1 MRKPIRHGEILLLPV
16 TGTPHGAVRRVTEC
30 IVGHSESGHHHVL
43 ESDAVFAEIIAANG
57 DLYVDLDAPT
67 PLRHRKSYQQH
78 RELTVP
84 AGMWRVIRKTEFD
97 VRAVPDPPETAV
109 PTRIP
114 KPKEERVRS
123 VARPEPPRPVRWV
136 RD

>member
-1 MRKPIRHGEILLLPV
+1 MRTPIRHGEILLLPV
-16 TGTPHGAVRRVTEC
+16 PSPPDGTRRHVTEC

-43 ESDAVFAEIIAANG
+43 EGDATFAEIVAANG

-67 PLRHRKSYQQH
+67 PLRHRKDFQQH

-84 AGMWRVIRKTEFD
+84 AGAWRVVRKTEFD
-97 VRAVPDPPETAV
+97 VR
-109 PTRIP
+109 
-114 KPKEERVRS
+114 S
-123 VARPEPPRPVRWV
+123 MPEPREVSAPPPPVPVRRLV